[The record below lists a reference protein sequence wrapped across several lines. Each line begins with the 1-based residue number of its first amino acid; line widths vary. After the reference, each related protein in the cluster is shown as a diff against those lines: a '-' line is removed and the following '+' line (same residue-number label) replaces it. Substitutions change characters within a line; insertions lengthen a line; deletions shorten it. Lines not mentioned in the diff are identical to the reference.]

1 MNNDKDT
8 KASLKAPGNF
18 LSLKFSQWLAKSTK
32 QGCDNI
38 CGILH
43 QIPSFSSSLDF

>member
-18 LSLKFSQWLAKSTK
+18 LSLKFSKRLAKSTR

-38 CGILH
+38 CGILL
-43 QIPSFSSSLDF
+43 QIPSSSSSLDF